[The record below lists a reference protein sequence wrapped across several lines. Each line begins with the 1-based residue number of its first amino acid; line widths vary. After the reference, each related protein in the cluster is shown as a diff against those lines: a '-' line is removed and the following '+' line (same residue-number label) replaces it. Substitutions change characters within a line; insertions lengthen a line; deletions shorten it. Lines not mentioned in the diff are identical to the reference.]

1 MQSTRHCT
9 RAPEILQLRVINYL
23 LMRWSKYLEFKLFL
37 MLLDKRI
44 HLFVPIYIRYFLI
57 TMKKIYKY
65 IYKTVIM
72 FHDLPLTVPS
82 WKFIWNKFHSFS
94 KFHSCFNFV
103 KRSWKKYYIP
113 VRGKLSRIFARAENT
128 FAREVGILQF

>member
-1 MQSTRHCT
+1 MEQISRIQI
-9 RAPEILQLRVINYL
+9 ILDVTWQTYTSLRSNIYSIFLNYN
-23 LMRWSKYLEFKLFL
+23 E
-37 MLLDKRI
+37 
-44 HLFVPIYIRYFLI
+44 
-57 TMKKIYKY
+57 KKIYIKY